1 MEYQPATIDTLLLS
15 DSLLAGSRP
24 ASSLVFPHPPSIPHP
39 GSLSPRAIAQT
50 TVTELSQLTEWGSS
64 TEYREQQASYHPE
77 YQELEPHHNSPPP
90 PGSPDMASHDILR
103 SALVLNNLDDISYSR
118 EEEGQD
124 DSMGR

>member
-50 TVTELSQLTEWGSS
+50 TVTELSQLTEWGGQSN
-64 TEYREQQASYHPE
+64 TEYREQASYHPE
-77 YQELEPHHNSPPP
+77 YQELEPHHNSSPP
-90 PGSPDMASHDILR
+90 PGSPDLAR
-103 SALVLNNLDDISYSR
+103 
-118 EEEGQD
+118 
-124 DSMGR
+124 